1 MRRVRRRIMA
11 VVLVVLGMAGC
22 TGEPGEPAGPG
33 ASEGWTVTVYYTA
46 VERFHSGATTAVTGC
61 LKLDCENGH
70 DSLGTYPASFVQ
82 AVQDEGTGLMKDG
95 RYLNWSEDVGY
106 WLDVAPRDSHGNA
119 LRPFESAAADA
130 DVLAAGTRF
139 TIADCGTAED
149 GGAIPE
155 DVCRRLRESHWE
167 ITDEFTTGLG
177 GSRHV
182 DVYLGEETGP
192 GFTDS
197 PWYTTLVNA
206 DLRIG

>member
-1 MRRVRRRIMA
+1 MTL
-11 VVLVVLGMAGC
+11 VLAVLGVAGC
-22 TGEPGEPAGPG
+22 TTDPAVRSEPSAPSGSDA
-33 ASEGWTVTVYYTA
+33 GWTVTVYYTA

-61 LKLDCENGH
+61 LKLDCEHGH
-70 DSLGTYPASFVQ
+70 DPLGTYPASFVQ

-106 WLDVAPRDSHGNA
+106 WLDVAPRASDGQA

-139 TIADCGTAED
+139 TIAACGHGDD
-149 GGAIPE
+149 GSTIE
-155 DVCRRLRESHWE
+155 NDVCQKLRQSRWV

-182 DVYLGEETGP
+182 DVYIGEETGP

-197 PWYTTLVNA
+197 AWYTTLENA
-206 DLRIG
+206 ELQIG